1 MSRLK
6 YLRDRNRLVRVP
18 VSACIRIRVYTCAL
32 PTSLA
37 TFNILP
43 YGFAVQL
50 YRGTR
55 EQDFAHPA
63 SVFIVARTCFRNRG
77 YERGWLLQMGVI
89 AKLRDGG
96 NCQGSL
102 LETWM
107 LVDRGEGIRRKRLSR
122 ILCKIIRHG
131 GEGGERRKL
140 ASCFAIIIA
149 RLLILSPVRIFITSA
164 EGLPRRFPSFE
175 DG

>member
-1 MSRLK
+1 MNSS
-6 YLRDRNRLVRVP
+6 DRVTIEIFTGPKPPCTRVC
-18 VSACIRIRVYTCAL
+18 VCVCIRIRVYTCAL

-107 LVDRGEGIRRKRLSR
+107 LVDWGGFDENAFREFYVKSSATEEREERGESWQVV
-122 ILCKIIRHG
+122 
-131 GEGGERRKL
+131 
-140 ASCFAIIIA
+140 S
-149 RLLILSPVRIFITSA
+149 RLLSLGF
-164 EGLPRRFPSFE
+164 
-175 DG
+175 